1 MFCHRT
7 SGPRE
12 KNTVEKQFKIT
23 LSLDV
28 LNLSDYYYWAAYE
41 TFVWPQ
47 FHRQK
52 MYHFGWINTVQAP

>member
-7 SGPRE
+7 YGPRK

-28 LNLSDYYYWAAYE
+28 LDLSDYYWAAYE
-41 TFVWPQ
+41 TF
-47 FHRQK
+47 H
-52 MYHFGWINTVQAP
+52 